1 MNLIFDGSLDKLAFR
16 AVFGENMEALAAA
29 DSNVVYLDADMM
41 SSIDTRNF
49 WKRNPQ
55 QAINCGI
62 AEANMMGVAAG
73 LSAGGKK
80 PYVHTFGP
88 FASRRVYDQVV
99 LSIAYAGLSVR
110 IFGTDPGVAAAFN
123 GGTHMPFEDLALY
136 RAIPRATVIEI
147 SDSTM
152 LKNIMWQIKEREGLT
167 YVRMTRKNYH
177 GIYGEGNDFKIGKG
191 LVLREGGDAAVIA
204 CGMMVSEAMLAA
216 EILAGEG
223 IHIKVIDMFTIKP
236 LDVDLVREAAKT
248 GLIVTAENHNIVGG
262 LGEAVATALIEA
274 NAAPGFRRIG
284 MRESFGEVGPVDYL
298 QEKFGL
304 NAENIAKTIRE
315 AL

>member
-1 MNLIFDGSLDKLAFR
+1 VDKSAFR

-29 DSNVVYLDADMM
+29 DRDVVYLDADMM

-49 WKRNPQ
+49 WKRNPH

-123 GGTHMPFEDLALY
+123 GGTHMPFEDIALY
-136 RAIPRATVIEI
+136 RAIPCATVIEI
-147 SDSTM
+147 SDSAM
-152 LKNIMWQIKEREGLT
+152 LKNIMWQIKDQPGLT
-167 YVRMTRKNYH
+167 YVRMTRKNYC
-177 GIYGEGNDFKIGKG
+177 GIYSDDHDFEIGEGQVLKTGK
-191 LVLREGGDAAVIA
+191 DAAVIA
-204 CGMMVSEAMLAA
+204 CGMMVSEALKAA
-216 EILAGEG
+216 EILAAEG
-223 IHIKVIDMFTIKP
+223 ISLKVIDMFTIKP
-236 LDVDLVREAAKT
+236 LDIDLVIEAAKT
-248 GLIVTAENHNIVGG
+248 GLVITAENHNIIGG
-262 LGEAVATALIEA
+262 LGEAVATVLLESGLS
-274 NAAPGFRRIG
+274 PKFKRIG
-284 MRESFGEVGPVDYL
+284 MKESFGEVGPVDYL
-298 QEKFGL
+298 QNLYGL
-304 NAENIAKTIRE
+304 TAENIAEMVRLETRKLETRN
-315 AL
+315 